1 MVPFE
6 GTTELPEG
14 AWKSRCF
21 KRGGSTV
28 SAQDDQE
35 GLEQPLKLKT
45 LQRVLNFRF
54 SSISQKRESYLVN
67 VINEEV
73 S

>member
-1 MVPFE
+1 M
-6 GTTELPEG
+6 
-14 AWKSRCF
+14 
-21 KRGGSTV
+21 